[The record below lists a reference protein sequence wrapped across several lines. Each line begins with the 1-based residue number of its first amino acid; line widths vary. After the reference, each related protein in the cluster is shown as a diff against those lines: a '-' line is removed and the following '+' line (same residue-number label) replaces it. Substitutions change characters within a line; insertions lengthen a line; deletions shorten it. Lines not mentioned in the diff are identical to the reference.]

1 MSGNLT
7 LKEKI
12 ELFKISK
19 RPRKQIKFRFDAME
33 LALPALDSSA
43 NLTLK
48 NFR

>member
-1 MSGNLT
+1 MSDMT

-19 RPRKQIKFRFDAME
+19 HPRKQIRFRFDAME
-33 LALPALDSSA
+33 LVLPALDSSA